1 MSPVMTASPEMHI
14 TIVATGHHSP
24 GFALAHE
31 IELVKAAVLY
41 ADRVTPA
48 SPRTT
53 MVAWLGR

>member
-1 MSPVMTASPEMHI
+1 MHI